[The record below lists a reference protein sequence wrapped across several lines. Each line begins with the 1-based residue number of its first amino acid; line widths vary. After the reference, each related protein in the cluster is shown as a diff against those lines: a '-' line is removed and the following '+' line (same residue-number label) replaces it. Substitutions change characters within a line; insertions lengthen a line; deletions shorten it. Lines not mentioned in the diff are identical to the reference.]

1 MFHNGSSFHAAL
13 YSVHLIVFLLVLR
26 LWRSQWAFFGR
37 VTELQTVLLLR
48 ALLLS
53 CHWERQLLREC
64 VSHPYSGTGI
74 AASVSWSWWFN
85 VNNHWSLGERDIV
98 QNKNQLKD
106 IILVFITCL
115 RQKGC
120 VLWIILPLMN
130 HLWITLMALTFCGLI
145 VFSYRFDLSTN
156 SNVRLCLG
164 FFQLM

>member
-26 LWRSQWAFFGR
+26 LWRSQWAFFGLRNR
-37 VTELQTVLLLR
+37 VTDRAIAER
-48 ALLLS
+48 ALFLS

-64 VSHPYSGTGI
+64 VSHPYSGTGT

-98 QNKNQLKD
+98 QNKNQLKE

-115 RQKGC
+115 RQKGSC
-120 VLWIILPLMN
+120 TLDNFAIDESPLDYSDGTYFLWFNCIFL
-130 HLWITLMALTFCGLI
+130 
-145 VFSYRFDLSTN
+145 
-156 SNVRLCLG
+156 
-164 FFQLM
+164 